1 MLRTLPALLLAGAVA
16 AATVSGCSATR
27 QADSAN
33 APANHQ
39 KPPVSYY
46 LALGDSLSR
55 GVEPDSS
62 GASVET
68 QHGYADQLYAMLRK
82 DQRGLRLVKLGCP
95 GETTATMISGG
106 ICHYR
111 AGSQLTAAI
120 RFLRA
125 HQGKVALVTL
135 DIGANDPE
143 TCLTD
148 PAPANFATCVGRMVP
163 KATTNLTTIV
173 TGLRT
178 VDPHGRIIAM
188 NYYLPALA
196 QWRHGLL
203 GQAVARTVALAAQG
217 YNNLLT
223 KIYQNYHVRIADVFG
238 AFDTTNFGGQVAV
251 PGYGTLPVNVA
262 AICRWTWECAA
273 PPRGPN
279 QHANQAGYA
288 VIARAFLLAGPA
300 TAGRTS
306 AQAAG

>member
-1 MLRTLPALLLAGAVA
+1 MLRTLPAMLLAGALA
-16 AATVSGCSATR
+16 AAMVSGCSATPHG
-27 QADSAN
+27 QSAH
-33 APANHQ
+33 APANHP

-68 QHGYADQLYAMLRK
+68 QHGYADQLYTTLRK
-82 DQRGLRLVKLGCP
+82 DHPGLRLVKLGCP
-95 GETTATMISGG
+95 GETTSTMISGG

-111 AGSQLTAAI
+111 AGSQLTAAM

-125 HQGKVALVTL
+125 HQGKVALVTI

-148 PAPANFATCVGRMVP
+148 PSPPNFASCVGRSVP
-163 KATTNLTTIV
+163 KATANLTTIV
-173 TGLRT
+173 TGLRA

-203 GQAVARTVALAAQG
+203 GQAVARMVALAAHG

-223 KIYQNYHVRIADVFG
+223 KIYQTYHVGIANVFG
-238 AFDTTNFGGQVAV
+238 AFETTNFGGQVAV
-251 PGYGTLPVNVA
+251 PGYGTLPTNVA

-288 VIARAFLLAGPA
+288 VIAHAFLLAGPGPA
-300 TAGRTS
+300 ARTS
-306 AQAAG
+306 PQAAG

>member
-1 MLRTLPALLLAGAVA
+1 MLRTLPALLLAGGLA
-16 AATVSGCSATR
+16 AAMVSGCSATGQGHAAHAR
-27 QADSAN
+27 AN
-33 APANHQ
+33 RP

-55 GVEPDSS
+55 GVEPDAS

-68 QHGYADQLYAMLRK
+68 RHGYADQLYAMLRK
-82 DQRGLRLVKLGCP
+82 DHPGLRLVKLGCP
-95 GETTATMISGG
+95 SETTATMISGG

-111 AGSQLTAAI
+111 AGSQLTAAM

-125 HQGKVALVTL
+125 HPGKVALVTL

-148 PAPANFATCVGRMVP
+148 PAPVNFASCVSRSVP
-163 KATTNLTTIV
+163 KATANLTTIV
-173 TGLRT
+173 TGLRA
-178 VDPHGRIIAM
+178 VDPHGRIMAM

-196 QWRHGLL
+196 QWRNGLL

-223 KIYQNYHVRIADVFG
+223 KIYQTYHVRIANVFG
-238 AFDTTNFGGQVAV
+238 AFETTNFGGQVAV
-251 PGYGTLPVNVA
+251 PGYGTLPANVA

-288 VIARAFLLAGPA
+288 VIARTFLLAGAPPA
-300 TAGRTS
+300 SRTS

>member
-1 MLRTLPALLLAGAVA
+1 MHRTLPALLLAGGLA
-16 AATVSGCSATR
+16 AAMVSGCTAAGQGHSAQGR
-27 QADSAN
+27 
-33 APANHQ
+33 ANHP

-46 LALGDSLSR
+46 LALGDSLSQ
-55 GVEPDSS
+55 GVEPDAS
-62 GASVET
+62 GASVKT
-68 QHGYADQLYAMLRK
+68 RHGYADQLYAMLRK
-82 DQRGLRLVKLGCP
+82 DHPGLRLVKLGCP
-95 GETTATMISGG
+95 EETTATMIRGG

-111 AGSQLTAAI
+111 AGSQLTAAM

-125 HQGKVALVTL
+125 HPGKVPLVTL

-148 PAPANFATCVGRMVP
+148 PAPVNFASCVGRSVP
-163 KATTNLTTIV
+163 RATANLTTIV
-173 TGLRT
+173 TGLRA
-178 VDPHGRIIAM
+178 VDPHGRIVAM

-196 QWRHGLL
+196 QWRDGLL

-223 KIYQNYHVRIADVFG
+223 KIYQTYNVRVANVFG
-238 AFDTTNFGGQVAV
+238 AFETTNFGGQVTV
-251 PGYGTLPVNVA
+251 PGYGALPANVA

-288 VIARAFLLAGPA
+288 VIARTFLTAGPLPA
-300 TAGRTS
+300 SRTS

>member
-1 MLRTLPALLLAGAVA
+1 MLRTLPALLLAGGLA
-16 AATVSGCSATR
+16 AAMVSGCSGTG
-27 QADSAN
+27 QGHSAH
-33 APANHQ
+33 ARANHP

-46 LALGDSLSR
+46 LALGDSLSQ
-55 GVEPDSS
+55 GVEPDAS

-68 QHGYADQLYAMLRK
+68 RHGYADQLYAMLRK
-82 DQRGLRLVKLGCP
+82 DHPGLRLVKLGCP
-95 GETTATMISGG
+95 GETTTTMIRGG

-111 AGSQLTAAI
+111 AGSQLTAAM

-125 HQGKVALVTL
+125 HPGKVALVTL

-148 PAPANFATCVGRMVP
+148 PAPVNFASCVSRSVP
-163 KATTNLTTIV
+163 KATANLTTIV
-173 TGLRT
+173 TGLRA
-178 VDPHGRIIAM
+178 VDPHGRIMAM

-196 QWRHGLL
+196 QWRNGLL

-223 KIYQNYHVRIADVFG
+223 KIYQTYNVRIANVFG
-238 AFDTTNFGGQVAV
+238 AFETTNFGGQVTV
-251 PGYGTLPVNVA
+251 PGYGTLPANVA

-288 VIARAFLLAGPA
+288 VIARAFLLAGPHPA
-300 TAGRTS
+300 SRTP